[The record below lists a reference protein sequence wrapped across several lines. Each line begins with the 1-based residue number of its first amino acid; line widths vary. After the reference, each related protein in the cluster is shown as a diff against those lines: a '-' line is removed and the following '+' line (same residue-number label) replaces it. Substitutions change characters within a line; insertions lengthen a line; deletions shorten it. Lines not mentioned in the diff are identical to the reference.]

1 MRRLLILLIKTYRLL
16 LSPWLGAHC
25 RFHPTCSCYA
35 ITAIEHFGA
44 LRGSVMMLRR
54 LSHCHP
60 WHPGGLDPVPEPAPD
75 QGLRVPHG

>member
-1 MRRLLILLIKTYRLL
+1 MRRLLILLIKAYRLL

-35 ITAIEHFGA
+35 ITAIERFGVI
-44 LRGSVMMLRR
+44 RGTMMTVRR

-60 WHPGGLDPVPEPAPD
+60 WHPGGLDPVPDPAPN
-75 QGLRVPHG
+75 QNLRVPHG